1 MLSRDTRSI
10 MSPEEIVSRLL
21 YRDGLMLIIDK
32 PAGLAVHK
40 GPKGGA
46 SLEDW
51 FDPLRVGLPR
61 MPALAHRL
69 DKETSG
75 CLVLG
80 RHRKA
85 LADLNLMFR
94 TGKVGKTYWAIGEGG
109 PEADEGR
116 IDMPLGRLDD
126 KIGWWMKHD
135 PNGLPS
141 QSTWKVL
148 GRAEG
153 ITWLALEPLT
163 GRTHQ
168 LRVHCMESGF
178 PVLGDNIYGSA
189 PRHGGPGLHLLARQI
204 VVPLYK
210 NKPPVKTTASVPDH
224 MKERLKACGWNEEM
238 DRDVVTRFVP
248 APRQPRIGNPNSF

>member
-1 MLSRDTRSI
+1 ATFRCAGCGAVAAVAVAHAGCRDTRLM
-10 MSPEEIVSRLL
+10 MSPEEMGNRLL

-32 PAGLAVHK
+32 PAGLAVHR

-51 FDPLRVGLPR
+51 FGALRFGLPR
-61 MPALAHRL
+61 SPALAHRL

-80 RHRKA
+80 RHRNA

-94 TGKVGKTYWAIGEGG
+94 NRNVGKTYSALIEGG

-116 IDMPLGRLDD
+116 IDLPLGRLDD

-141 QSTWKVL
+141 STMWKGM
-148 GRAEG
+148 GRAPG
-153 ITWLALEPLT
+153 LTWLRPQP
-163 GRTHQ
+163 RT
-168 LRVHCMESGF
+168 
-178 PVLGDNIYGSA
+178 
-189 PRHGGPGLHLLARQI
+189 GGPDS
-204 VVPLYK
+204 
-210 NKPPVKTTASVPDH
+210 PP
-224 MKERLKACGWNEEM
+224 
-238 DRDVVTRFVP
+238 
-248 APRQPRIGNPNSF
+248 